1 MQKSNVQPMIE
12 PDAEQMRRHVAHLF
26 EGWLDGCHE
35 GRIEL
40 AWTDGRDGRLR
51 HAAIFGTDELD
62 RLVAQALAE
71 NCKPG
76 QNLYIGQA
84 LRKPDIPP
92 FGRCKDEDFF
102 ALPAFYVDIDDD
114 VTATA
119 TVNYRHRGC
128 PPTGVVITGRKPHMR
143 AQMLWRLQAPERD
156 VLACR
161 AQNLALAEAL
171 GGDTRVVNPSRV
183 MRLGGS
189 IAWPVKE
196 GRVIERTEFLNFDDG
211 RPKTYLPGQIARAFP
226 PAAAPATLNSTPSP
240 TQETPAGDWPTRVG
254 LQIGSSIVSVDAC
267 LAQIRAGDHWHDN
280 LVRLT
285 GHWIARGWSDA
296 EILTA
301 AEALTLPGY
310 TVGQTRR
317 EVGAMIGGGRR
328 KWGIENP
335 DHAIDDATAST
346 VDLLA
351 WTADRYAGEARPI
364 TWLCRGTIPLGIA
377 ALLAAMGGLGKS
389 YIALDLALQIAAGVA
404 GLEQPRKILGG
415 RIAIEGTAAVVT
427 AEDSFDAVHRRLN
440 RIDPTARRMRHPKR
454 LIVLPLPDAGG
465 ARPLIATN
473 GKMLARTPFF
483 NDLKLQLV
491 RLPDLRLVI
500 IDPLQAFV
508 LADVNAD
515 PAAAQFLWSAM
526 AELAAA
532 TGATILLTH
541 HMRKDGMLRI
551 ADGDDAREAIRGTTA
566 LVDGARLAYAL
577 WRLDEEA
584 ARPVCNTLPDPV
596 RAWLHRARRGGQGE
610 RRSRSRCAHLR
621 APGERPSHPAR
632 DRTERRFRTGVHDRA
647 SARSAQRDRPPF
659 RSRHA
664 VLALAARRRSLPRP
678 LPRAA
683 RQDEPQGRRQ
693 AGRGLAQQRR
703 AHHRG
708 EQSKD
713 QAQRLAGAGVAV
725 KGRRRRRRRVGQ
737 VIDFAWRR
745 RWRRCG
751 DTMRNTLK
759 TKRRPAEKKTPHT
772 P

>member
-1 MQKSNVQPMIE
+1 MEKSNVQPMIE

-26 EGWLDGCHE
+26 AGWLDGCHE

-51 HAAIFGTDELD
+51 HAAIFGSDALDEL
-62 RLVAQALAE
+62 VARAVAE
-71 NCKPG
+71 NRKPG

-84 LRKPDIPP
+84 LRKPDTPP
-92 FGRCKDEDFF
+92 FGRCKDEDFL

-119 TVNYRHRGC
+119 TINYRHRGC
-128 PPTGVVITGRKPHMR
+128 PPTAVVVTGRKPHVR

-171 GGDTRVVNPSRV
+171 GGDPRVVNPSRV

-196 GRVIERTEFLNFDDG
+196 GRVIERTEFLTFDDG
-211 RPKTYLPGQIARAFP
+211 RPKTYLREQIARAFP
-226 PAAAPATLNSTPSP
+226 PAAVQPLFNSTSAP
-240 TQETPAGDWPTRVG
+240 TQEISAIDSTMRPS
-254 LQIGSSIVSVDAC
+254 LQIGSSIVSVDSC
-267 LAQIRAGDHWHDN
+267 LGRIRAGDHWHDN
-280 LVRLT
+280 LVRLA

-296 EILTA
+296 EILIA

-310 TVGQTRR
+310 TIVQTRR
-317 EVGAMIGGGRR
+317 EVGAMIAGGRR

-335 DHAIDDATAST
+335 DHAIDEAAAST
-346 VDLLA
+346 IDLMA

-364 TWLCRGTIPLGIA
+364 QWLCRGTIPLGIA

-389 YIALDLALQIAAGVA
+389 YLGLDLALHIAAGVA

-415 RIAIEGTAAVVT
+415 RIDVEGTAAIVT

-440 RIDPTARRMRHPKR
+440 RIDPTCRRMRHPQR
-454 LIVLPLPDAGG
+454 LIILPLPDAGG

-473 GKMLARTPFF
+473 GKTLARTPFF
-483 NDLKLQLV
+483 NDLKQQLL
-491 RLPDLRLVI
+491 RLPDLRLVV

-526 AELAAA
+526 AEIAAE
-532 TGATILLTH
+532 TGATVLLTH

-551 ADGDDAREAIRGTTA
+551 ADADDAREAIRGTTA

-577 WRLDEEA
+577 WRLDEET
-584 ARPVCNTLPDPV
+584 ARPICNTLQIPFTRGCIV
-596 RAWLHRARRGGQGE
+596 RGAVVKANDEADHDAHTYVRQESGLLAQLEMEPGTASEPEFTIAHAREVLKEIDRRFEAGMPFSHSPRGGPRYLGHYLVQHAKMN
-610 RRSRSRCAHLR
+610 RKAADKLV
-621 APGERPSHPAR
+621 A
-632 DRTERRFRTGVHDRA
+632 DWLNNGVLTIEA
-647 SARSAQRDRPPF
+647 SNR
-659 RSRHA
+659 
-664 VLALAARRRSLPRP
+664 
-678 LPRAA
+678 
-683 RQDEPQGRRQ
+683 
-693 AGRGLAQQRR
+693 
-703 AHHRG
+703 
-708 EQSKD
+708 
-713 QAQRLAGAGVAV
+713 
-725 KGRRRRRRRVGQ
+725 
-737 VIDFAWRR
+737 
-745 RWRRCG
+745 
-751 DTMRNTLK
+751 K
-759 TKRRPAEKKTPHT
+759 TKLSGLRVLQWL
-772 P
+772 